1 LTVLAEA
8 LCRFEPPW
16 IEVGRVFRRICF
28 LRFEGLASEAQ
39 RIEENEFAEATA
51 RALGA
56 SGSGPEGESILRT
69 VLTEERERVSQ
80 AIAFAEVLVPML
92 AKRLA
97 GLPGHAAALAEPA
110 PRRGKARVF
119 DADRGIADFI
129 DDMLAQER
137 TG

>member
-1 LTVLAEA
+1 MTVLAEA
-8 LCRFEPPW
+8 LRRFEPPW

-28 LRFEGLASEAQ
+28 LRFEGLAGEAQ
-39 RIEENEFAEATA
+39 SIEENEFAEATA

-56 SGSGPEGESILRT
+56 SGSGPEAESILRT

-80 AIAFAEVLVPML
+80 AIAFAEVLVPLL

-97 GLPGHAAALAEPA
+97 GLPGDAAALAEPA
-110 PRRGKARVF
+110 PRREKARAF
-119 DADRGIADFI
+119 DPDRGIADFI